1 MNRLMALIL
10 VAALALPVWAAE
22 EQTEKKAEAPDPE
35 CVIKTSMGEI
45 VVQLYAKEAPR
56 TVANFI
62 GLAEGLVEFKDP
74 NSGEPVK
81 RPYYDGLIFHRVIK
95 DFMIQGGCP
104 QGTGRGNPG
113 YRFQDEINAD
123 ALGLHTMKAVDPQMR
138 PHPWLGVRTQED
150 FNNTVLRPLFRAMG
164 ITSDEELQKRQEEV
178 NQRVT
183 SMSLKDVYT
192 NLGYKYDDK
201 LQSHPPKRG
210 SLAMANSGP
219 NTNGSQF
226 FINLQ
231 DTPWLTG
238 KHTVFGEVIRGMNV
252 LDSIGNVRVAPPMNR
267 PVEPVRII
275 SIRTIKAQP

>member
-1 MNRLMALIL
+1 MNRFMALII
-10 VAALALPVWAAE
+10 VAALALPIGAAE
-22 EQTEKKAEAPDPE
+22 EEPEKKADAPDPQ
-35 CVIKTSMGEI
+35 CIIKTNMGEI
-45 VVQLYAKEAPR
+45 VVKLYAKETPR

-74 NSGEPVK
+74 NSGDPVK

-138 PHPWLGVRTQED
+138 PHAWLGVRTQED

-201 LQSHPPKRG
+201 LKSHPPKRG

-226 FINLQ
+226 FINLK

-238 KHTVFGEVIRGMNV
+238 KHTVFGEVVRGMNV
-252 LDSIGNVRVAPPMNR
+252 VDSIGSVRVAPPTNR

-275 SIRTIKAQP
+275 SIRTVKAQP